1 MATLDPTIHRDAE
14 GRVVLTP
21 EQAEALARWW
31 VDDDDDSVAPVLA
44 AEIQR
49 DWEGVVVADA
59 LARYVLATAPIVRA
73 AVAQEA
79 AVRSHFSGGDTS
91 WLMVGDARADTEA
104 AVRAWREAGGGE

>member
-1 MATLDPTIHRDAE
+1 MAIDTTIRRDAD
-14 GRVVLTP
+14 GCVALTP
-21 EQAEALARWW
+21 GQAEALARWW

-49 DWEGVVVADA
+49 GWEGMVVADA

-73 AVAQEA
+73 AVEQAPAGGGSLADLA
-79 AVRSHFSGGDTS
+79 AWTAWTRA
-91 WLMVGDARADTEA
+91 ARHTGA